1 MNLTDLIPIATAK
14 DKKRLLKLI
23 YNNEHAKA
31 IKENNKLN
39 LITKQKQNE
48 NKKTNRQRN
57 SRT

>member
-39 LITKQKQNE
+39 LITKQKQNA
-48 NKKTNRQRN
+48 NKKTNR
-57 SRT
+57 